1 MINIPDPDLK
11 TIVIIAS
18 LVSYV
23 VYNILFLVAQ
33 LWEAFATLV
42 LGLYYALIF
51 YGYMYK
57 NKKVMMIGTALQ
69 ALATVVFFGLFV
81 FFMVEIFTAHSLV
94 YHVLVYIKNM
104 NENKRVEVARNC
116 SIAMTID
123 SLITAVLHFWAL
135 YFCVKEC
142 KDQSGGSLETPIAA
156 IAIHTE
162 LEYPEQTDIPRLRTT
177 SYGEIVG
184 VESRIGRGRL
194 SDRHRSMP
202 TTTRTAF

>member
-123 SLITAVLHFWAL
+123 SLVTAVLHFWAL

-142 KDQSGGSLETPIAA
+142 KAQSGGSLETPIAA

-184 VESRIGRGRL
+184 VEARIGRGRL

>member
-142 KDQSGGSLETPIAA
+142 KFTESPWMTVVNAFEGLRFQRDQSGGSLETPIAA

-162 LEYPEQTDIPRLRTT
+162 LEYPEQTR
-177 SYGEIVG
+177 
-184 VESRIGRGRL
+184 
-194 SDRHRSMP
+194 
-202 TTTRTAF
+202 